1 MDLKSLRAFKKV
13 CETGSISKAADALYI
28 TQPGLSKSMAR
39 LEAECGHQLFE
50 RTSKGVMLTPYGRA
64 LYARIDQLV
73 AIMDEI
79 ESETLSLQRS
89 RKLKVASTIGVLL
102 YTGMAFTDDFEAAF
116 SPNRA
121 VRGGGE
127 RSAGRGVAILR
138 CRGDRVSGRA
148 R

>member
-50 RTSKGVMLTPYGRA
+50 RTSKGVTLTPYGRA

-79 ESETLSLQRS
+79 ESERS
-89 RKLKVASTIGVLL
+89 V
-102 YTGMAFTDDFEAAF
+102 F
-116 SPNRA
+116 S
-121 VRGGGE
+121 G
-127 RSAGRGVAILR
+127 AG
-138 CRGDRVSGRA
+138 S
-148 R
+148 

>member
-116 SPNRA
+116 PEIELFVEEGSDR
-121 VRGGGE
+121 
-127 RSAGRGVAILR
+127 RGVAILR

>member
-50 RTSKGVMLTPYGRA
+50 RTSKKGVMLTPYGRA
-64 LYARIDQLV
+64 LYARIVDQLV

-79 ESETLSLQRS
+79 RERNVS
-89 RKLKVASTIGVLL
+89 V
-102 YTGMAFTDDFEAAF
+102 F
-116 SPNRA
+116 S
-121 VRGGGE
+121 G
-127 RSAGRGVAILR
+127 AG
-138 CRGDRVSGRA
+138 S
-148 R
+148 